1 MSSREG
7 PSTGGAPTP
16 SASLPELKGFRILLE
31 LARSPKGVVYK
42 ARRLV
47 EQDVVALKVFR
58 PSLCERKFVQ
68 ELPANA
74 EASFLLEH
82 RHLVRTLG
90 CVHDSGSLLLM
101 TDYAQ

>member
-1 MSSREG
+1 MSTSNAK
-7 PSTGGAPTP
+7 APVP
-16 SASLPELKGFRILLE
+16 SASFPELKGFRILLE
-31 LARSPKGVVYK
+31 LSRSPKGVIYK

-58 PSLCERKFVQ
+58 ASLCERKFVQ

-82 RHLVRTLG
+82 KNLVRSLG
-90 CVHDSGSLLLM
+90 CVHESGSLLLM
-101 TDYAQ
+101 TDFAPGDP